1 MTGRHPRRGGPS
13 PLTAVVGLLAVGVL
27 LATVGGLATSSYTQ
41 QTADRTASVD
51 VVGDSVGVLGLDVA
65 DSVLTGS
72 TTRLV
77 DVTNRL
83 ESDVTVTVQLDADST
98 DEGELV
104 VDGDPVGN
112 RTSFSLATGGTQQVD
127 VAVASGDEHVG
138 TELTFDVSASAP
150 GLVVETP
157 NRTTTIEDGGA

>member
-1 MTGRHPRRGGPS
+1 MTRRRPRRGGPF
-13 PLTAVVGLLAVGVL
+13 PLTAVVGLVAAGVL
-27 LATVGGLATSSYTQ
+27 LATVGGLASSSYTQ
-41 QTADRTASVD
+41 QTTDRTASAD
-51 VVGDSVGVLGLDVA
+51 VVADSVGILGLDVA
-65 DSVLTGS
+65 QSVQTGS

-98 DEGELV
+98 DKGELV
-104 VDGDPVGN
+104 VDGSAVGN
-112 RTSFSLATGGTQQVD
+112 RTSFSLATGGTHQVD
-127 VAVASGDEHVG
+127 IDVVSGDEYVG

-157 NRTTTIEDGGA
+157 NRTTTIEDGGT